1 MKQSE
6 LKENAIFCSKKI
18 IDAKPEFEY
27 FDLPFKHLV
36 LDNFFKSLIVD
47 DCFKNFPSLDSQIW
61 DKTNDPEIE
70 VKMRSKFSSEFDF
83 PDGIIDAVRILN
95 SSYVLKAIAEK
106 LDIPKLMP
114 DPYFSGGG
122 LNVTVS
128 GGLLDVHVDGNYHDA
143 SGLNRRVNAI
153 LYLNPRWE
161 KNWGWEFGIYDNKG
175 EVCLK
180 EVEPLYNRLV
190 IFDTHDFSFHGL
202 PNPLNF
208 PEGEARRSIILYY
221 YTKEPRPT
229 TQIVIDA
236 PHSALWKKKNWT
248 DKKGNQTRN
257 FE

>member
-1 MKQSE
+1 MKQLE
-6 LKENAIFCSKKI
+6 LKNHAISCADKI
-18 IDAKPEFEY
+18 INAEQNLHFFEE
-27 FDLPFKHLV
+27 PFKHIV
-36 LDNFFKSLIVD
+36 LDNFFEAIVAQNALS
-47 DCFKNFPSLDSQIW
+47 NFPPLNSEIW

-95 SSYVLKAIAEK
+95 SSYVLKAIADK

-143 SGLNRRVNAI
+143 SGLNRRVNVI
-153 LYLNPRWE
+153 LYLNPRWG
-161 KNWGWEFGIYDNKG
+161 KNWGGEFGIYDNKG

-190 IFDTHDFSFHGL
+190 IFDTHDYSFHGL
-202 PNPLNF
+202 PNPLSF

-229 TQIVIDA
+229 TQIAIDA

-248 DKKGNQTRN
+248 DKKGNHTRN